1 LDLKIEGGNFVLGPT
16 GLPQRAE
23 GLEEL
28 LQCAKLRIALR
39 RGEFPYDREAGST
52 FWLWD
57 PGEEHAWERAVALA
71 NEALAGLA
79 GVRAVSAKMTEDSK
93 LGFVIQTPL
102 GEEEITLGEL
112 GWDL

>member
-1 LDLKIEGGNFVLGPT
+1 MLGPT

-79 GVRAVSAKMTEDSK
+79 GVRAVSARAVQAGVAFT
-93 LGFVIQTPL
+93 IQTPL
-102 GEEEITLGEL
+102 GEGEATV
-112 GWDL
+112 WKAMAAS